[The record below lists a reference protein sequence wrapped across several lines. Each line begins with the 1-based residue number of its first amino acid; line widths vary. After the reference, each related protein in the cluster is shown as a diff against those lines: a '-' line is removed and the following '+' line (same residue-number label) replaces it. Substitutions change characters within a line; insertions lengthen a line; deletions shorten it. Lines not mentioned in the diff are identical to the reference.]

1 MFVNGYIG
9 DTIKADDRFVEKL
22 FPTTIV
28 IDYSK
33 VDINDETQKM
43 IFDIIKEAFE
53 VKNKKLIYKNG
64 VELKVISGAEEIE
77 FNEDCLTDKQKQYI
91 KLGIKTLDDF
101 KPKGKIF
108 GDKINELRLISP
120 TMKDEYSDGAV
131 ETVIEVK
138 DLGLYLATDDSDIK
152 KEDIKI
158 KDKKEVS
165 EEDKTRE
172 IMKGLFG

>member
-1 MFVNGYIG
+1 M
-9 DTIKADDRFVEKL
+9 
-22 FPTTIV
+22 
-28 IDYSK
+28 
-33 VDINDETQKM
+33 
-43 IFDIIKEAFE
+43 
-53 VKNKKLIYKNG
+53 
-64 VELKVISGAEEIE
+64 KVISGAEEIE

-131 ETVIEVK
+131 ETAIEVN

-158 KDKKEVS
+158 KDEEEVS
-165 EEDKTRE
+165 TEDKTRE